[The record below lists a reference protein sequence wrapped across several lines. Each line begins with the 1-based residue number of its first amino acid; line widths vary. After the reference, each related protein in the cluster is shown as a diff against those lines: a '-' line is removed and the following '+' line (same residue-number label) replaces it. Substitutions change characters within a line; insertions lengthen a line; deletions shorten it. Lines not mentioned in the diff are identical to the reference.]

1 VNLFAQVV
9 QWFLDPAHWSGTRGV
24 PNRLVDHLAYSVQA
38 LVIAALIAVPLG
50 AWIGHTR
57 RGGFL
62 VVGTANGLRALPE
75 LGLLT
80 LLVMLI
86 GIGSGVLPLTIALVI
101 LAVPPLLAGTYAG
114 VRNADPAVIDAA
126 RGMGMREHE
135 VLTKVELPI
144 AVPLILGGLRTATL
158 QVVAT
163 ATIGAY
169 VGLSGLGRYLIDG
182 LARNDYTQ
190 MAAGA
195 VLVAALALVVEGLLG
210 ALQRLIVSPG
220 LRAAPARRRAPR
232 QAPVVAGGIAS

>member
-1 VNLFAQVV
+1 VNLVAEIVAWFA
-9 QWFLDPAHWSGTRGV
+9 DPGNWSGRAGV
-24 PNRLVDHLAYSVQA
+24 PARLADHLVYTVQA
-38 LVIAALIAVPLG
+38 LLIAAVIAVPLG
-50 AWIGHTR
+50 AVIGHTR

-80 LLVMLI
+80 LLVMFV
-86 GIGSGVLPLTIALVI
+86 GIGVLPLTMALVI
-101 LAVPPLLAGTYAG
+101 LAVPALLAGTYAG
-114 VRNADPAVIDAA
+114 VRNTDPAVIDAA

-144 AVPLILGGLRTATL
+144 AVPLILGGLRAATL
-158 QVVAT
+158 QVIAT

-169 VGLSGLGRYLIDG
+169 IGLSGLGRFLIDG
-182 LARNDYTQ
+182 LARNDYTE

-195 VLVAALALVVEGLLG
+195 VLVAALALLVEGLLG
-210 ALQRLIVSPG
+210 GLQRLIVSPG
-220 LRAAPARRRAPR
+220 LRTAQARRRAPR